1 MTKTG
6 NTLNVGTASS
16 SRIVVNADDI
26 DLASG
31 IVTIGTYKS
40 VTVDTYGRVTAGTN
54 PTTLS
59 GFGITDTYTK
69 AEIDSIFGSTTSA
82 SGYATTTLGYLNSFR
97 GQYYG
102 ALSAD
107 PTLDP
112 VGNAPTTGDLY
123 FNSSSLTMRV
133 YDGSAWLAAYLPTSG
148 YLALSGGT
156 MTGAITFAG
165 AQTWPTFNQNTTG
178 TAAGLS
184 ATLVATSGGTGQA
197 SYAVGDLLYASTTT
211 ALSKLADVA
220 TGNAL
225 ISGGVG
231 VAPSWG
237 KIALATHV
245 SGTLPIANGG
255 TNGTATPTAGTVAY
269 GTGTAFAF
277 TAAGTTGQALLSNG
291 SSAPSWGTAGVSA
304 GKAIAF
310 AMVMGF

>member
-1 MTKTG
+1 
-6 NTLNVGTASS
+6 VQ
-16 SRIVVNADDI
+16 
-26 DLASG
+26 
-31 IVTIGTYKS
+31 
-40 VTVDTYGRVTAGTN
+40 
-54 PTTLS
+54 
-59 GFGITDTYTK
+59 F
-69 AEIDSIFGSTTSA
+69 
-82 SGYATTTLGYLNSFR
+82 
-97 GQYYG
+97 YG

-107 PTLDP
+107 PAVVP
-112 VGNAPTTGDLY
+112 VGNVPTTGDLY
-123 FNSSSLTMRV
+123 FNSSCLTMRV

-156 MTGAITFAG
+156 MTGVITYAA
-165 AQTWPTFNQNTTG
+165 AQTTPAIN
-178 TAAGLS
+178 
-184 ATLVATSGGTGQA
+184 GGTGQT
-197 SYAVGDLLYASTTT
+197 SYAIGDLLYASTTT